1 MRPSPLLVS
10 ALVCTLSG
18 TALPAQPE
26 PTSPAEPGEPPA
38 PPVLAAPGEAEAET
52 PASRLRLDWGL
63 EAKAHFRSSDEN
75 RFPVPFSFD
84 DPRLPP
90 VPGSVFLET
99 ASPGEHLEL
108 SVVTLFADAAWGD
121 AISAHV
127 KLDLI
132 DLYDRNPTSGDRRL
146 DVDEAWLRF
155 GRETPPA
162 LLPDDAGAYLKVGKM
177 PKPERQDD
185 RHLESYGLVST
196 AFNRFEDLGV
206 ELGLDLSR
214 HLYVKLS
221 ATQGNPVF
229 IRDPNAL
236 AGDNGTEER
245 LRGAEPPFGSGVP
258 ILYDA
263 EVEDVDADGELELG
277 AAVGLRFAD
286 AAGRRGVDLLLFGY
300 RRDLAETVDLEGT
313 FYGGDLDLLRGPFD
327 AFPYPG
333 LEGDEKEEV
342 GASLWVYLGG
352 FSLFAQGVDQELAGL
367 PRSGWEAEAAWAF
380 DLPLVWAVAGRQLFA
395 FVQPAL
401 RYSEL
406 ENRFAN
412 PAVTPFPSGTWD
424 WEKLDLGLRL
434 GVAAGIDF
442 TVEYARNRFQTARGP
457 GENDELL
464 TTLRWVL

>member
-1 MRPSPLLVS
+1 MRPSPLVAFLV
-10 ALVCTLSG
+10 LCTS
-18 TALPAQPE
+18 TAAAVPARADQD
-26 PTSPAEPGEPPA
+26 EPPA
-38 PPVLAAPGEAEAET
+38 PPVLAGAEEAQAEAPG
-52 PASRLRLDWGL
+52 SRLELDWGF

-75 RFPVPFSFD
+75 RFGVPFDFD
-84 DPRLPP
+84 DPLLPP
-90 VPGSVFLET
+90 VPGPVFLET
-99 ASPGEHLEL
+99 ASPGEHLEV
-108 SVVTLFADAAWGD
+108 SVVTLFGDAAWGD
-121 AISAHV
+121 SIAAHV
-127 KLDLI
+127 KVDLI
-132 DLYDRNPTSGDRRL
+132 DLHDRNPTSGDRQV

-162 LLPDDAGAYLKVGKM
+162 LLPDGAGAYLKVGKM

-196 AFNRFEDLGV
+196 AFNRFEDLGL
-206 ELGLDLSR
+206 ELGLDLGR

-245 LRGAEPPFGSGVP
+245 LRGAEPPFGSGIP

-286 AAGRRGVDLLLFGY
+286 ASGRRGVDLLAFGY

-313 FYGGDLDLLRGPFD
+313 IYGGDLDLLRGPFD

-333 LEGDEKEEV
+333 LEGDEKEEA
-342 GASLWVYLGG
+342 GASLWLYLGG
-352 FSLFAQGVDQELAGL
+352 VSLFGQVVDQDLAGL
-367 PRSGWEAEAAWAF
+367 PRTGWEVEAAWAF
-380 DLPLVWAVAGRQLFA
+380 DLPLRWAVGGSQLFP
-395 FVQPAL
+395 FIQPAV

-406 ENRFAN
+406 DARFAN
-412 PAVTPFPSGTWD
+412 PPVTPFPSGNWD
-424 WEKLDLGLRL
+424 WEKLDAGVRLGL
-434 GVAAGIDF
+434 AAGIDL

-464 TTLRWVL
+464 TTLRWAR

>member
-1 MRPSPLLVS
+1 MRPFPLVVLLVTC
-10 ALVCTLSG
+10 ALAAAPVRS
-18 TALPAQPE
+18 QE
-26 PTSPAEPGEPPA
+26 EGEPPA
-38 PPVLAAPGEAEAET
+38 PPVLAGPAEPGALEEP
-52 PASRLRLDWGL
+52 PADSRLELDWGF

-75 RFPVPFSFD
+75 RFGVPFDFD

-90 VPGSVFLET
+90 APGPVFLET
-99 ASPGEHLEL
+99 ASPGEHLEV

-121 AISAHV
+121 SIAAHV
-127 KLDLI
+127 KVDVI
-132 DLYDRNPTSGDRRL
+132 DLHDRNPTSGDRQV
-146 DVDEAWLRF
+146 DVDEVWLRF

-162 LLPDDAGAYLKVGKM
+162 LLPDGAGAYLKVGKM

-196 AFNRFEDLGV
+196 AFNRFEDLGL
-206 ELGLDLSR
+206 ELGLDLGR

-286 AAGRRGVDLLLFGY
+286 AAGRRGVDFLAFGY

-313 FYGGDLDLLRGPFD
+313 IYGGDLDLLRGPFD

-333 LEGDEKEEV
+333 LDGDEKEEA
-342 GASLWVYLGG
+342 GASLWLYLGG
-352 FSLFAQGVDQELAGL
+352 VSLFGQVVDQDLAGL
-367 PRSGWEAEAAWAF
+367 PRTGWEVEAAWAF
-380 DLPLVWAVAGRQLFA
+380 DLPLRWAVGGSQLFP
-395 FVQPAL
+395 FVQPAV

-406 ENRFAN
+406 DARFAN
-412 PAVTPFPSGTWD
+412 PPVTPFPSGNWD
-424 WEKLDLGLRL
+424 WEKLDAGIRL
-434 GVAAGIDF
+434 GVAAGIDL

-464 TTLRWVL
+464 TTLRWAR